1 MNTRIEYSRFLEE
14 LAVALDITPTQYE
27 EAKKRYEA
35 VGTWLAEKG
44 SPLEKMN
51 PVVYPQG
58 SIRLGTIIKP
68 VTDEDQYDIDLVCKL
83 EATNEELTQK
93 ALKNLI
99 GDRLKENKAY
109 RNMLDEEGRK
119 SWTLSYAESTQFHM
133 DIIPAI
139 DDDPLWLVQSGV
151 PQEQARNAICIT
163 DMKSET
169 YDSHSDYWPKSN
181 PIGYADWFK
190 DRMKVRFMEQKRALA
205 EQLRAEIETIQD
217 YKVKTPL
224 QRAVQILKRHRDIM
238 FGDYEDKPISII
250 ITTLVAKSYN
260 EEVGLYEALVN
271 IIDNM
276 PNHIET
282 DNGKRVVRN
291 PVNPAENF
299 ADKWA
304 DNPNKERV
312 FFSWLAKAKQDLT
325 KAFKHLNIREIA
337 DNLFESFGERIVTR
351 ALVNYLGKTSSGPSV
366 LVDAARRKEALLGVV
381 SQSQVKPWR
390 K

>member
-1 MNTRIEYSRFLEE
+1 
-14 LAVALDITPTQYE
+14 
-27 EAKKRYEA
+27 
-35 VGTWLAEKG
+35 
-44 SPLEKMN
+44 
-51 PVVYPQG
+51 
-58 SIRLGTIIKP
+58 
-68 VTDEDQYDIDLVCKL
+68 
-83 EATNEELTQK
+83 
-93 ALKNLI
+93 
-99 GDRLKENKAY
+99 
-109 RNMLDEEGRK
+109 
-119 SWTLSYAESTQFHM
+119 
-133 DIIPAI
+133 
-139 DDDPLWLVQSGV
+139 
-151 PQEQARNAICIT
+151 
-163 DMKSET
+163 
-169 YDSHSDYWPKSN
+169 
-181 PIGYADWFK
+181 
-190 DRMKVRFMEQKRALA
+190 
-205 EQLRAEIETIQD
+205 
-217 YKVKTPL
+217 
-224 QRAVQILKRHRDIM
+224 M

-250 ITTLVAKSYN
+250 ITTLAAKSYN